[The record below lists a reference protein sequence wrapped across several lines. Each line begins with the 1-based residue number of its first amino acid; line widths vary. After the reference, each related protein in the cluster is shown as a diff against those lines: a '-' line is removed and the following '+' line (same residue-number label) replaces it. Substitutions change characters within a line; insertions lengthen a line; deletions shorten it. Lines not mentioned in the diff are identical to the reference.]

1 MGTKTRGKPN
11 RTYLKRKTRRRNR
24 KGGNDETSGDNL
36 MNMLYNN
43 ATTVAKRKP
52 YTEGAIIRQF
62 NRVQEDD
69 LYNSV
74 LRFQKKYPQTQELK
88 DSMWRELYPYQ
99 DEFIGEVER
108 IPECKYNIKGK
119 CTRRNPVH
127 KFADKRR
134 LYQPASLIG
143 AYLSNK

>member
-1 MGTKTRGKPN
+1 
-11 RTYLKRKTRRRNR
+11 
-24 KGGNDETSGDNL
+24 

-74 LRFQKKYPQTQELK
+74 LRFQKKYPQTQGTWESSGRPQRKLAI
-88 DSMWRELYPYQ
+88 R
-99 DEFIGEVER
+99 
-108 IPECKYNIKGK
+108 
-119 CTRRNPVH
+119 
-127 KFADKRR
+127 A
-134 LYQPASLIG
+134 
-143 AYLSNK
+143 

>member
-1 MGTKTRGKPN
+1 MSGKTRTKTK
-11 RTYLKRKTRRRNR
+11 TSMKRKTRRRNR
-24 KGGNDETSGDNL
+24 RGGSGETSGDKL

-43 ATTVAKRKP
+43 ATTVAKQKP
-52 YTEGAIIRQF
+52 YTEGTIIRQF

-99 DEFIGEVER
+99 DEYVGEINR
-108 IPECKYNIKGK
+108 IPECKYNKKGQ